1 MARKFQPQMAT
12 ANDLLEGDVVYF
24 TAAGGWSRH
33 IGDAVMALNAEA
45 AAELLKKAEAFQNQ
59 VVGAYLT
66 DVTVDARGRAA
77 PAHFRE
83 EFRTRGPSN
92 YPQHGRQAESDAD
105 V

>member
-24 TAAGGWSRH
+24 TSAGDWSRE
-33 IGDAVMALNAEA
+33 IGAAALAVNPEA
-45 AAELLKKAEAFQNQ
+45 AADLLARASKFPNQ
-59 VVGAYLT
+59 VVGVYLVEAGI
-66 DVTVDARGRAA
+66 DDCGRAA

-92 YPQHGRQAESDAD
+92 YPQHGRQAERT
-105 V
+105 